1 MGISSHF
8 SQELVGK
15 ASFFPSL
22 CGRLLISMDWKTRI
36 AQVLQLP
43 LETSEVANLMMCSN
57 GSDGGGVGEGMV
69 LILPWKTSSVR
80 HMSYS

>member
-1 MGISSHF
+1 
-8 SQELVGK
+8 
-15 ASFFPSL
+15 
-22 CGRLLISMDWKTRI
+22 MDWKTRI